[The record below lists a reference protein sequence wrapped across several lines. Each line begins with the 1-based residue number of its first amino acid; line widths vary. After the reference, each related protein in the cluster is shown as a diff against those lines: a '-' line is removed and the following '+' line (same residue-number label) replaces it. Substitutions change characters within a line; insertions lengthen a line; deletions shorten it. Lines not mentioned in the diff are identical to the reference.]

1 MNILVEGS
9 DAFMKKAVIE
19 MFGQNYLINW
29 LTKGTNI
36 DHEALSS
43 WTDEELNALYE
54 KIMDKLGL

>member
-1 MNILVEGS
+1 MNKT
-9 DAFMKKAVIE
+9 AIE
-19 MFGQNYLINW
+19 MFGRNYLINW

-36 DHEALSS
+36 DPEVLSS

>member
-1 MNILVEGS
+1 
-9 DAFMKKAVIE
+9 MKKAVIE